1 MNDKLPEAPK
11 AAGNYVTVKKI
22 GDFIYTS
29 GHVPITDEKKI
40 IGKIPNEISIEE
52 GYDAASL
59 CAELA
64 IASLL
69 TISDIKKLIPVN
81 VLGFVNS
88 SPDFIDQPRVL
99 NGFTDKL
106 DEFFSEKPTRSAVG
120 VSSLP
125 LNVCVEVQSVFYI
138 CLLYTSPSPRDRIRS
153 RMPSSA

>member
-1 MNDKLPEAPK
+1 MNNKLPEAPK
-11 AAGNYVTVKKI
+11 AAGNYVTVKKV

-29 GHVPITDEKKI
+29 GHVPITNDKKI
-40 IGKIPNEISIEE
+40 TGKIPSEISIDE

-59 CAELA
+59 CADLT
-64 IASLL
+64 IATLL

-81 VLGFVNS
+81 VIGFVNS
-88 SPDFIDQPRVL
+88 SPDFRDQPNVL

-125 LNVCVEVQSVFYI
+125 LNVCVEVQAVFYI
-138 CLLYTSPSPRDRIRS
+138 NE
-153 RMPSSA
+153 

>member
-22 GDFIYTS
+22 GDFVYTS

-59 CAELA
+59 CAELT

-88 SPDFIDQPRVL
+88 SSDFTDQPKVL

-106 DEFFSEKPTRSAVG
+106 DEFFS
-120 VSSLP
+120 
-125 LNVCVEVQSVFYI
+125 
-138 CLLYTSPSPRDRIRS
+138 
-153 RMPSSA
+153 

>member
-1 MNDKLPEAPK
+1 MKNYQKMNDELPEAPK

-59 CAELA
+59 CAELT

-88 SPDFIDQPRVL
+88 SSDFTDQPKVL

-138 CLLYTSPSPRDRIRS
+138 NE
-153 RMPSSA
+153 

>member
-59 CAELA
+59 CAELT

-81 VLGFVNS
+81 VLGFVNCTS
-88 SPDFIDQPRVL
+88 DFTDQPKVL

-125 LNVCVEVQSVFYI
+125 LNVCVEVQTVFYI
-138 CLLYTSPSPRDRIRS
+138 NE
-153 RMPSSA
+153 

>member
-40 IGKIPNEISIEE
+40 IGKIPNDISIEE

-59 CAELA
+59 CAELT

-81 VLGFVNS
+81 VIGFVNS
-88 SPDFIDQPRVL
+88 SSDFTDQPKVL

-138 CLLYTSPSPRDRIRS
+138 NE
-153 RMPSSA
+153 

>member
-40 IGKIPNEISIEE
+40 IGKIPNDISIEE

-59 CAELA
+59 CAELT

-88 SPDFIDQPRVL
+88 SSDFTDQPKVL

-125 LNVCVEVQSVFYI
+125 LNVCVEVQSVFFI
-138 CLLYTSPSPRDRIRS
+138 NE
-153 RMPSSA
+153 

>member
-11 AAGNYVTVKKI
+11 AAGNYVTVKRI

-59 CAELA
+59 CAELT

-88 SPDFIDQPRVL
+88 SSDFTDQPKVL

-138 CLLYTSPSPRDRIRS
+138 NE
-153 RMPSSA
+153 

>member
-1 MNDKLPEAPK
+1 MNDELPEAPK

-59 CAELA
+59 CAELT

-88 SPDFIDQPRVL
+88 SSDFTDQPKVL
-99 NGFTDKL
+99 NGFSDKL

-138 CLLYTSPSPRDRIRS
+138 NE
-153 RMPSSA
+153 

>member
-1 MNDKLPEAPK
+1 MCIRDS
-11 AAGNYVTVKKI
+11 
-22 GDFIYTS
+22 FIYTS

-59 CAELA
+59 CAELT

-125 LNVCVEVQSVFYI
+125 LNVCVEVQTVFYI
-138 CLLYTSPSPRDRIRS
+138 NE
-153 RMPSSA
+153 

>member
-29 GHVPITDEKKI
+29 GHVPITEEKKI

-59 CAELA
+59 CAELT

-81 VLGFVNS
+81 VLGFVNCTS
-88 SPDFIDQPRVL
+88 DFTDQPKVL

-138 CLLYTSPSPRDRIRS
+138 NE
-153 RMPSSA
+153 

>member
-1 MNDKLPEAPK
+1 MNDELPEAPK

-52 GYDAASL
+52 GYEAASL
-59 CAELA
+59 CAELT

-88 SPDFIDQPRVL
+88 SSEFIDQPKVL

-138 CLLYTSPSPRDRIRS
+138 NE
-153 RMPSSA
+153 

>member
-1 MNDKLPEAPK
+1 MNNKLPEAPK
-11 AAGNYVTVKKI
+11 AAGNYVTVKKV

-40 IGKIPNEISIEE
+40 VGKIPSEISVEE

-59 CAELA
+59 CADLT
-64 IASLL
+64 IATLL

-81 VLGFVNS
+81 VIGFVNS
-88 SPDFIDQPRVL
+88 SPDFRDQPNVL

-106 DEFFSEKPTRSAVG
+106 DEFFTEKPTRSAVG

-125 LNVCVEVQSVFYI
+125 LNVCVEVQALFYI
-138 CLLYTSPSPRDRIRS
+138 NE
-153 RMPSSA
+153 

>member
-29 GHVPITDEKKI
+29 GHVPFTDEKKI

-59 CAELA
+59 CAELT

-88 SPDFIDQPRVL
+88 SSDFTDQPKVL

-138 CLLYTSPSPRDRIRS
+138 NE
-153 RMPSSA
+153 

>member
-29 GHVPITDEKKI
+29 GHVPITDEKKT

-59 CAELA
+59 CAELT

-69 TISDIKKLIPVN
+69 TTSDIKKLIPVN
-81 VLGFVNS
+81 VLVFVNCTS
-88 SPDFIDQPRVL
+88 DFTDQPKVL

-138 CLLYTSPSPRDRIRS
+138 NE
-153 RMPSSA
+153 

>member
-40 IGKIPNEISIEE
+40 IGKITNDISIEE

-59 CAELA
+59 CAELT

-88 SPDFIDQPRVL
+88 SSDFTDQPKVL

-138 CLLYTSPSPRDRIRS
+138 NE
-153 RMPSSA
+153 

>member
-29 GHVPITDEKKI
+29 GHVPITDEKKT

-59 CAELA
+59 CAELT

-88 SPDFIDQPRVL
+88 SSDFTDQPKVL

-125 LNVCVEVQSVFYI
+125 LNVCVEVQTVFYVNE
-138 CLLYTSPSPRDRIRS
+138 
-153 RMPSSA
+153 

>member
-29 GHVPITDEKKI
+29 GHVPITDEKKT

-59 CAELA
+59 CAELT

-69 TISDIKKLIPVN
+69 TTSDIKKLIPVN
-81 VLGFVNS
+81 VLGFVNCTS
-88 SPDFIDQPRVL
+88 DFTDQPKVL

-138 CLLYTSPSPRDRIRS
+138 NE
-153 RMPSSA
+153 

>member
-40 IGKIPNEISIEE
+40 IGKIPNDISIEE

-59 CAELA
+59 CAELT

-88 SPDFIDQPRVL
+88 SSGFTDQPKVL

-138 CLLYTSPSPRDRIRS
+138 NE
-153 RMPSSA
+153 

>member
-1 MNDKLPEAPK
+1 MKNYQKMNDKLPEAPK

-22 GDFIYTS
+22 GDYIYTS

-40 IGKIPNEISIEE
+40 TGKIPSEISVEE

-59 CAELA
+59 CAELT

-69 TISDIKKLIPVN
+69 TISDLKKLIPVN

-88 SPDFIDQPRVL
+88 SSDFADQPKVL

-106 DEFFSEKPTRSAVG
+106 DQFFSEKPTRSAVG

-125 LNVCVEVQSVFYI
+125 LNVCVEVQAVFYI
-138 CLLYTSPSPRDRIRS
+138 NE
-153 RMPSSA
+153 

>member
-1 MNDKLPEAPK
+1 MPVAPK

-40 IGKIPNEISIEE
+40 IGKIPNDISIEE

-59 CAELA
+59 CAELT

-88 SPDFIDQPRVL
+88 SSDFTDQPNVL

-138 CLLYTSPSPRDRIRS
+138 NE
-153 RMPSSA
+153 

>member
-59 CAELA
+59 CAELT

-69 TISDIKKLIPVN
+69 TISDIKKLIPLN

-88 SPDFIDQPRVL
+88 SSDFTDQPKVL

-106 DEFFSEKPTRSAVG
+106 DEIFSEKPTRSAVG

-125 LNVCVEVQSVFYI
+125 LNVCVEVQPVFYI
-138 CLLYTSPSPRDRIRS
+138 NE
-153 RMPSSA
+153 

>member
-40 IGKIPNEISIEE
+40 IGKIPDEISIDE

-59 CAELA
+59 CAELT

-88 SPDFIDQPRVL
+88 SSDFTDQPKVL

-138 CLLYTSPSPRDRIRS
+138 NE
-153 RMPSSA
+153 

>member
-1 MNDKLPEAPK
+1 MNNKLPEAPK
-11 AAGNYVTVKKI
+11 AAGNYVTVKKV

-40 IGKIPNEISIEE
+40 VGKIPSEISVEE

-59 CAELA
+59 CADLT
-64 IASLL
+64 IATLL

-81 VLGFVNS
+81 VIGFVNS
-88 SPDFIDQPRVL
+88 SPDFKDQPNVL

-125 LNVCVEVQSVFYI
+125 LNVCVEVQAVFYVNE
-138 CLLYTSPSPRDRIRS
+138 
-153 RMPSSA
+153 

>member
-40 IGKIPNEISIEE
+40 IGKIPNDISIEE

-59 CAELA
+59 CAELT

-69 TISDIKKLIPVN
+69 TISDIKKLIPLN

-88 SPDFIDQPRVL
+88 SSDFTDQPKVL

-125 LNVCVEVQSVFYI
+125 LNVCVEVQTVFYI
-138 CLLYTSPSPRDRIRS
+138 NE
-153 RMPSSA
+153 

>member
-29 GHVPITDEKKI
+29 GHVPITDGKKI

-59 CAELA
+59 CAELT

-125 LNVCVEVQSVFYI
+125 LNVCVEVQTVFYI
-138 CLLYTSPSPRDRIRS
+138 NE
-153 RMPSSA
+153 

>member
-59 CAELA
+59 CAELT

-69 TISDIKKLIPVN
+69 TTSDIKKLIPVN
-81 VLGFVNS
+81 VLGFVNCTS
-88 SPDFIDQPRVL
+88 DFTDQPSVL

-125 LNVCVEVQSVFYI
+125 LNVCVEVQTVFYI
-138 CLLYTSPSPRDRIRS
+138 NE
-153 RMPSSA
+153 

>member
-1 MNDKLPEAPK
+1 MIDKLPEAPK

-29 GHVPITDEKKI
+29 GHVPITNDKKI
-40 IGKIPNEISIEE
+40 TGKIPSEISIDE

-59 CAELA
+59 CADLTV
-64 IASLL
+64 ASLL
-69 TISDIKKLIPVN
+69 TISDLKKLIPVN
-81 VLGFVNS
+81 VIGFVNCTS
-88 SPDFIDQPRVL
+88 DFTDQPKVL

-125 LNVCVEVQSVFYI
+125 LNVCVEVQTVFYI
-138 CLLYTSPSPRDRIRS
+138 NE
-153 RMPSSA
+153 

>member
-1 MNDKLPEAPK
+1 MNNKLPEAPK
-11 AAGNYVTVKKI
+11 AAGNYVTVKKV

-40 IGKIPNEISIEE
+40 VGKIPSEISVEE

-59 CAELA
+59 CADLT
-64 IASLL
+64 IATLL

-81 VLGFVNS
+81 VIGFVNS
-88 SPDFIDQPRVL
+88 SPDFRDQPNVL

-106 DEFFSEKPTRSAVG
+106 DEFFTEKPTRSAVG

-125 LNVCVEVQSVFYI
+125 LNVCVEVQAVFYI
-138 CLLYTSPSPRDRIRS
+138 NE
-153 RMPSSA
+153 

>member
-59 CAELA
+59 CAELT

-88 SPDFIDQPRVL
+88 SSDFTDQSKVL

-138 CLLYTSPSPRDRIRS
+138 NE
-153 RMPSSA
+153 

>member
-59 CAELA
+59 CAELT

-81 VLGFVNS
+81 VLGFVNCTS
-88 SPDFIDQPRVL
+88 DFTDQPKVL

-138 CLLYTSPSPRDRIRS
+138 NE
-153 RMPSSA
+153 